1 MFRFFSDSGLSLASG
16 GVVSVA
22 RVLGAFMLA
31 LPATVLLAAPIS
43 AQSAPALPPQGD
55 CDGAVPVLV
64 ASDAPAQ
71 SDVYS
76 AVTLSGV
83 LAAAH
88 PDWGS
93 CVVLAGQ
100 REAPMPADQAARLL
114 AARPS
119 GYVVGGAGA
128 VPASKAPAG
137 FVRVGGADR
146 WATARLVGTQAT
158 RIAQGDTGA
167 IGKVVTAA
175 GGGTAARLE
184 TPALPPSG
192 DCRGAVPVLVASDVA
207 AQSDI
212 YSAVTLTG
220 VLDAAYPVAGACVV
234 LAGRRTEPLPE
245 TQLARLAVARSAGYV
260 VGGVGAVPVSK
271 VPAGF
276 VRVGGADR
284 WATARLVGA
293 QATRIAA
300 GLSGQASAS
309 AVTPSQVAP
318 SFAAQTGLNVAGMG
332 VFDEL
337 LPEFMQEHGIPG
349 AAIAVVKDG
358 RLVLA
363 KGYGLADVEVGEA
376 VQPDSLFRIASISKP
391 VTAAA
396 VLELVEDDRLDL
408 DAKAF
413 DILDQFEAPPGTTMD
428 PRILDITVRQLL
440 HHSAGW
446 DRDQSYD
453 PMFISPRIEQ
463 ELGVP
468 KPVGCPDAIRYMMGR
483 PLDFDPGTRY
493 AYSNFGYC
501 VLGRII
507 EEVSGDTY
515 ESFVAEQVLRPV
527 GITRMRI
534 GGTLAEERADGEVR
548 YHGPHA
554 ESSVPSVMPGTA
566 QRVPSAYGG
575 FYLRG
580 LDAHG
585 GWIASPV
592 DLVRFVTALDGSRSV
607 SLLDSASVDA
617 MLARPTAPL
626 WGGSAFHYGMGWLV
640 RPVGDD
646 ANWWHNGL
654 LPGVNSLLVRTHD
667 GLAWAAIF
675 NADEQEFF
683 RLESEIDQLMWRAV
697 DAVSAWPGHDLF
709 PYFS

>member
-1 MFRFFSDSGLSLASG
+1 M
-16 GVVSVA
+16 A
-22 RVLGAFMLA
+22 RVLGAFILA
-31 LPATVLLAAPIS
+31 LPVAVLVAVPVS
-43 AQSAPALPPQGD
+43 AQDLAALPPQDD

-64 ASDAPAQ
+64 ASDAAAQ

-83 LAAAH
+83 LEAAH

-100 REAPMPADQAARLL
+100 REAPLAKDQAERLAVARS
-114 AARPS
+114 A
-119 GYVVGGAGA
+119 GYVVGGAAA
-128 VPASKAPAG
+128 VPAAKVPAG

-146 WATARLVGTQAT
+146 WATARLVGVQAT
-158 RIAQGDTGA
+158 RVAQGDTGA
-167 IGKVVTAA
+167 SDEDITSA
-175 GGGTAARLE
+175 GTGTAAARD
-184 TPALPPSG
+184 TPALPPSQN
-192 DCRGAVPVLVASDVA
+192 CRGAVPVLVASDVA

-220 VLDAAYPVAGACVV
+220 VLDAAHPVSGACVV
-234 LAGRRTEPLPE
+234 LAGRRTDSLPE
-245 TQLARLAVARSAGYV
+245 SQLARLTVARSAGFV
-260 VGGVGAVPVSK
+260 VGGAAAVPAAK

-276 VRVGGADR
+276 VRVGGVDR

-293 QATRIAA
+293 QATRIGA
-300 GLSGQASAS
+300 GRSVSSL
-309 AVTPSQVAP
+309 V
-318 SFAAQTGLNVAGMG
+318 AQTGLNVAGMEA
-332 VFDEL
+332 FDEL
-337 LPEFMQEHGIPG
+337 LREFTKKHGVPG

-363 KGYGLADVEVGEA
+363 KGYGLADVEAGEL

-396 VLELVEDDRLDL
+396 VLELVENDRLDL

-413 DILDQFEAPPGTTMD
+413 DILDQFEPPAGTTMD
-428 PRILDITVRQLL
+428 PRIREITVRQLL
-440 HHSAGW
+440 LHSAGW

-453 PMFISPRIEQ
+453 PMFISSRIER

-468 KPVGCPDAIRYMMGR
+468 KPVACPDVIRYMLGQ

-507 EEVSGDTY
+507 ERVTGDTY
-515 ESFVAEQVLRPV
+515 ESYVTEQVLRPA

-534 GGTLAEERADGEVR
+534 GGTLREERADGEVR
-548 YHGPHA
+548 YYGPHA
-554 ESSVPSVMPGTA
+554 ESLTPSVMPGTP

-575 FYLRG
+575 FYLRS

-585 GWIASPV
+585 GWIASPI
-592 DLVRFVTALDGSRSV
+592 DLVRFVTALDGSRSGA
-607 SLLDSASVDA
+607 LLDPATVA
-617 MLARPTAPL
+617 TMLARPASPL
-626 WGGSAFHYGMGWLV
+626 WDDSAHHYGMGWSI
-640 RPVGDD
+640 RPIGND

-654 LPGVNSLLVRTHD
+654 IPGVNSLLVRTHH

-675 NADEQEFF
+675 NADEQEFS
-683 RLESEIDQLMWRAV
+683 RLSGEIDRLMWQGV
-697 DAVSAWPGHDLF
+697 NAVSQWPAHDLF
-709 PYFS
+709 GYFD